1 VAITIKFYF
10 FKERKQMLPKRI
22 LSIFVFAG
30 VMLTF
35 CGCTPSLVGS
45 EAGAYSSGKLY
56 AVTSRDMN
64 TVYQAALN
72 ALGYLEIE
80 TTETAKDFFYARV
93 VAKGADGKT
102 ITIRI
107 KPGEGE
113 LTKFSIKVGTVGDKH
128 RSQVIYEQIRQNL
141 GINTAK

>member
-1 VAITIKFYF
+1 
-10 FKERKQMLPKRI
+10 MLSKRI
-22 LSIFVFAG
+22 LRIFVFAG
-30 VMLTF
+30 VVLTIF
-35 CGCTPSLVGS
+35 GCAPSLLGPD
-45 EAGAYSSGKLY
+45 AGVYSTGKLY

-72 ALGYLEIE
+72 ALNNLEIE

-107 KPGEGE
+107 KPGQGK
-113 LTKFSIKVGTVGDKH
+113 LTNFSIKIGTLGEKH
-128 RSQVIYEQIRQNL
+128 RSEVIYEQIRQNL
-141 GINTAK
+141 GISTGK

>member
-1 VAITIKFYF
+1 
-10 FKERKQMLPKRI
+10 MLPKRI
-22 LSIFVFAG
+22 LTIFVFAG
-30 VMLTF
+30 VMLTI
-35 CGCTPSLVGS
+35 CSCTPSLVGPN
-45 EAGAYSSGKLY
+45 AGVYSSGRLY

-80 TTETAKDFFYARV
+80 VTEKAKDFFYARV

-107 KPGEGE
+107 KPGQGE
-113 LTKFSIKVGTVGDKH
+113 FTNFSIKIGTVGDRH
-128 RSQVIYEQIRQNL
+128 RSEVIYEQIRQNL
-141 GINTAK
+141 GINTGK

>member
-1 VAITIKFYF
+1 
-10 FKERKQMLPKRI
+10 MLPKRI

>member
-1 VAITIKFYF
+1 
-10 FKERKQMLPKRI
+10 MLAKRI
-22 LSIFVFAG
+22 LRIFVLAG
-30 VMLTF
+30 VMLAIF
-35 CGCTPSLVGS
+35 GCAPSLVGPD
-45 EAGAYSSGKLY
+45 AGVYSTGKLY

-80 TTETAKDFFYARV
+80 VTEKAKDFFYARV

-107 KPGEGE
+107 KPGIGE
-113 LTKFSIKVGTVGDKH
+113 LTNFSIKIGTVGDKH
-128 RSQVIYEQIRQNL
+128 RSEVIYEQIRQNL
-141 GINTAK
+141 GLDTAK